1 MLDFLLEFF
10 EAHPELKTNNFIV
23 SGESY
28 AGHYAPAVANR
39 VYRAK
44 ELGEGEPIN
53 LKGVAIG
60 NGLTMPGIQFGA

>member
-1 MLDFLLEFF
+1 
-10 EAHPELKTNNFIV
+10 
-23 SGESY
+23 
-28 AGHYAPAVANR
+28 